1 MTTLPPRFLLHIISR
16 STKVDPFAGYVLVDS
31 VHENGAWKLNVV
43 PAGSPTIL
51 VGPQNHAYSSREL
64 LRFCYPSHPPTSTP
78 ILLWVKHIATVAQLE
93 SAGTPVPVYTI
104 AAAPSCILPPR
115 QKRNVHIKPL
125 PGTPIGP
132 QSEWIDTTNGPHA
145 AGYIQ
150 HVTHTPTPVPTPP
163 TAITIHP
170 YVARQLLELAQL
182 KHEMCPITAEE
193 YITGETGV
201 MPCGHLFMRM
211 AIEETFKTEPN
222 KCPACRQTGVPQ
234 FV

>member
-1 MTTLPPRFLLHIISR
+1 MSLPPRFLFYIETR
-16 STKVDPFAGYVLVDS
+16 STKVDPYAGYVLVDS

-43 PAGSPTIL
+43 PTGSPTVL
-51 VGPQNHAYSSREL
+51 VGPPNHAYNSREL
-64 LRFCYPSHPPTSTP
+64 LRFRPPSHPPTSTP
-78 ILLWVKHIATVAQLE
+78 FPLWVKYIATVAQLE
-93 SAGTPVPVYTI
+93 SANTPIPVCTI
-104 AAAPSCILPPR
+104 AVAPTYILPPR
-115 QKRNVHIKPL
+115 QKRNVRIKPL

-132 QSEWIDTTNGPHA
+132 QSDWIDTSTGPHA

-150 HVTHTPTPVPTPP
+150 HMTHTPALTHTPVPP
-163 TAITIHP
+163 TTLHP

-211 AIEETFKTEPN
+211 AIEETFKKEPN
-222 KCPACRQTGVPQ
+222 KCPACRQTGMPQ

>member
-16 STKVDPFAGYVLVDS
+16 STKLDPFAGYVLVDS

-43 PAGSPTIL
+43 PPGSPTIL
-51 VGPQNHAYSSREL
+51 VGPQNHAYSSREIV
-64 LRFCYPSHPPTSTP
+64 RFRPPHHPPTSTP
-78 ILLWVKHIATVAQLE
+78 FSLWIKHIATVAQLE

-104 AAAPSCILPPR
+104 AAAPSCVLPPR
-115 QKRNVHIKPL
+115 QKRNVCIKAL

-132 QSEWIDTTNGPHA
+132 QSDWIDTANGPHA

-150 HVTHTPTPVPTPP
+150 HVALTPAPPPPP
-163 TAITIHP
+163 TMNP

-211 AIEETFKTEPN
+211 AIEETFKKEPN
-222 KCPACRQTGVPQ
+222 KCPACRQAGVPQ